1 MGGGEVVVGRERERA
16 CVRVGCLL
24 ALLLALLL
32 LYLRVARKGIKA
44 VEHNEGEQPDAPH
57 VYRLVVTL

>member
-1 MGGGEVVVGRERERA
+1 MVGGRERERER
-16 CVRVGCLL
+16 VRVWAVCL
-24 ALLLALLL
+24 AAACALLL
-32 LYLRVARKGIKA
+32 LYLRVARKGVKA

>member
-1 MGGGEVVVGRERERA
+1 MVVRREGERA
-16 CVRVGCLL
+16 CVRGLSAC
-24 ALLLALLL
+24 AAACELL

-44 VEHNEGEQPDAPH
+44 VEHNEGEQADAPH

>member
-1 MGGGEVVVGRERERA
+1 MVVGRERERERV
-16 CVRVGCLL
+16 CVWAVCLM
-24 ALLLALLL
+24 LLLAQLL

-44 VEHNEGEQPDAPH
+44 VQHNEGEQPDAPH

>member
-1 MGGGEVVVGRERERA
+1 MVVVGGRESERV
-16 CVRVGCLL
+16 CVWAVCLMLL
-24 ALLLALLL
+24 ARLL